1 MPKFIEEKSES
12 TYNKYFKTFK
22 ESWGAEFKN
31 YNSAEELYNDII
43 NMNKDLPEDFC
54 FFINVLN
61 KSLILWWL
69 SKLI

>member
-43 NMNKDLPEDFC
+43 NKNKDLQEDLLLFYKC
-54 FFINVLN
+54 FKQIVDTLVI
-61 KSLILWWL
+61 K
-69 SKLI
+69 